1 MQATTKIKESCFNT
15 SIVYPLEYREAM
27 KEARKEAESIFKD
40 KDAIIILM
48 KLLTGKN
55 AEIKLTLRN
64 GYARQLKKDI
74 EQLFKIK

>member
-15 SIVYPLEYREAM
+15 SISYPLKYQEAM
-27 KEARKEAESIFKD
+27 KEAREEAESIFND

-55 AEIKLTLRN
+55 TEIKLTLNN

>member
-1 MQATTKIKESCFNT
+1 MQTTTKIKESCFNT
-15 SIVYPLEYREAM
+15 SISYPLKYMEAM
-27 KEARKEAESIFKD
+27 KAAREEAESIFKD

-55 AEIKLTLRN
+55 SKIKLTLKN
-64 GYARQLKKDI
+64 GYAKQLKKDI

>member
-15 SIVYPLEYREAM
+15 SISYPLKYQEAM
-27 KEARKEAESIFKD
+27 KEAREEAESIFKD

-55 AEIKLTLRN
+55 AEIKLTLNN